1 MKKEKLTVL
10 FCQIGTAITYLSLKW
25 FPLPLPLSVAFTK
38 FIIFTY
44 KDSYINQ
51 SATFHSD
58 RTNLN
63 IKRGK
68 CDFSFFNISIGHKLS
83 LSLQNLITNP
93 FNYMA
98 FTNNIMIV
106 RHRLL
111 TELVKLWKN
120 GELTTDKIDRLP
132 LELSPRRSKH
142 AGRCCVHKERAV
154 WKYKSLPLLGLDMDD
169 ETDELTPLSEYAAR
183 AIERANNGKPKDNIM
198 CVIDEACSACVQINY
213 EITDLCRGCTARS
226 SSTIVLKEP
235 YMYMLTPARHGST
248 MIPASVAASATKAVL
263 ITQSF
268 IFLFL
273 AKNLVL
279 SKRSAKMNTV

>member
-1 MKKEKLTVL
+1 
-10 FCQIGTAITYLSLKW
+10 
-25 FPLPLPLSVAFTK
+25 
-38 FIIFTY
+38 
-44 KDSYINQ
+44 
-51 SATFHSD
+51 
-58 RTNLN
+58 
-63 IKRGK
+63 
-68 CDFSFFNISIGHKLS
+68 
-83 LSLQNLITNP
+83 
-93 FNYMA
+93 MA

-226 SSTIVLKEP
+226 CQYNCPK
-235 YMYMLTPARHGST
+235 G
-248 MIPASVAASATKAVL
+248 AVHVHAD
-263 ITQSF
+263 TG
-268 IFLFL
+268 
-273 AKNLVL
+273 NMD
-279 SKRSAKMNTV
+279 RP